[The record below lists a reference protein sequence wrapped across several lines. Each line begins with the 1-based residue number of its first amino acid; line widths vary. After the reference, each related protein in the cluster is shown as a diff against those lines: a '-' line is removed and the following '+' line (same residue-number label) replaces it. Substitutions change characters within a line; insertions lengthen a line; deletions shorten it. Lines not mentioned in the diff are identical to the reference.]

1 MQTAPQI
8 AQGAVAL
15 VKKKF
20 GFQLNY
26 DPPSLIVIDMLID
39 KIKETGASEH
49 QASGFLLGLG
59 CYVGEVFVRHARAS
73 WRETAQMGMTKTCA
87 YPIILALPG
96 TRGLRR
102 HRHRLPP
109 VHHRARGERGAAVGI
124 DRAAAAR
131 EGRGRMKD
139 KVMVGPGDVPQGEP
153 GDPARRS
160 PSPTRAR
167 TRSSPGAS
175 ASSRSR
181 ERSSCSSAREDARGW
196 A

>member
-1 MQTAPQI
+1 VTPTVPTAPKI

-26 DPPSLIVIDMLID
+26 DPPSLIVIDALID

-73 WRETAQMGMTKTCA
+73 WRETAQMGLTKTCA

-96 TRGLRR
+96 RVGCDAIGIVFRR
-102 HRHRLPP
+102 FATGPAESAALLWESTALPP
-109 VHHRARGERGAAVGI
+109 PVKGEGA
-124 DRAAAAR
+124 
-131 EGRGRMKD
+131 
-139 KVMVGPGDVPQGEP
+139 
-153 GDPARRS
+153 
-160 PSPTRAR
+160 
-167 TRSSPGAS
+167 
-175 ASSRSR
+175 
-181 ERSSCSSAREDARGW
+181 
-196 A
+196 

>member
-1 MQTAPQI
+1 MIPTVPTAPQI

-49 QASGFLLGLG
+49 QASGLLLGLG

-87 YPIILALPG
+87 YPILLALPG
-96 TRGLRR
+96 KVGCDAIGIVFRR
-102 HRHRLPP
+102 FNAGPAESAALLWETTTLPP
-109 VHHRARGERGAAVGI
+109 EAP
-124 DRAAAAR
+124 
-131 EGRGRMKD
+131 
-139 KVMVGPGDVPQGEP
+139 PG
-153 GDPARRS
+153 
-160 PSPTRAR
+160 
-167 TRSSPGAS
+167 
-175 ASSRSR
+175 
-181 ERSSCSSAREDARGW
+181 
-196 A
+196 